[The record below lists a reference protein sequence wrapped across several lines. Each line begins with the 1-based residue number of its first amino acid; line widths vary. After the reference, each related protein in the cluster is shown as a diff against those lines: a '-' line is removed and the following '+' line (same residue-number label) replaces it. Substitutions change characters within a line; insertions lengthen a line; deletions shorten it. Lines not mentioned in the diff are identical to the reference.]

1 MTVRISEDAKT
12 DIKGI
17 YIHSYQNFGERKGD
31 EYVDELNT
39 MLDELPNALRVS
51 DYGFVREGLKR
62 SNYRSHAVYYRIEGT
77 DTVVLRVLHQRMD
90 PASHIEF

>member
-12 DIKGI
+12 DIKEI
-17 YIHSYQNFGERKGD
+17 YIYSYQNFGERKAD

-51 DYGFVREGLKR
+51 DYGFVREELKCSNCRHFLIVR
-62 SNYRSHAVYYRIEGT
+62 SVSSSPLTLLQAPGYLMTPRN
-77 DTVVLRVLHQRMD
+77 
-90 PASHIEF
+90 